1 MSKPDPSPASRPA
14 LAQLIAEAIERAD
27 TRMFRE
33 DYVKQGKAVI
43 VALRKAGLEIVPAAP
58 PAALVEE
65 AAEQLPA
72 GRLNKYDFVRDL
84 HRVLMRLSRRH
95 V

>member
-1 MSKPDPSPASRPA
+1 MSKVSPPCYARSE
-14 LAQLIAEAIERAD
+14 LIQVIADAIERAD
-27 TRMFRE
+27 TSVFRE
-33 DYVKQGKAVI
+33 DYIKQSRSVI
-43 VALRKAGLEIVPAAP
+43 TALRKAGFEIVPADP

-65 AAEQLPA
+65 AAAQLPA
-72 GRLNKYDFVRDL
+72 GRLNKYEFVRDL